1 MLNTLFTNLVTSI
14 TRQEGKK
21 FLKLN
26 EHPDIPL
33 IEEPT
38 AIKNGATS
46 LYIHIPFCRTLCP
59 FCCFNRYLFD
69 ENKARRY
76 FKDLKQELSLYAGY
90 GFKFSDFYFGGG
102 TPTILMDELT
112 SLIDYLRINFD
123 VKQLSL
129 ETTPREINGET
140 IQQLMDMGINRLS
153 IGVQSFD
160 DNVIKAMGRVQC
172 NSDESQQRIL
182 MAQGKFDTVNIDFV
196 FNFPGQSTEIF
207 EKDLQT
213 FKKLGIDQATFY
225 PLMPAPHKKD
235 AMERKFSR
243 VDNSRERSFYNIILK
258 QLYDS
263 GYKASTAWCFS
274 RGDRM
279 IDEYIIDFDDYIGT
293 GAGSVSIYR
302 GNFFVNTFSVDKY
315 HNIISSG
322 RLPIIGWRPL
332 SNHEQM
338 YYYLLTKLFGIRFN
352 KDGFTRR
359 FGADIDSKLFKEML
373 ALKLFGIIREN
384 EDIMVNREGMYTV
397 SSMMRDF
404 FSSLNSLREVY
415 IEQQY

>member
-1 MLNTLFTNLVTSI
+1 MLNNLFTNIVTSI

-26 EHPDIPL
+26 EQPDISL

-38 AIKNGATS
+38 AVKNGATS

-59 FCCFNRYLFD
+59 FCCFNRYLF
-69 ENKARRY
+69 EEAKARKY
-76 FKDLKQELSLYAGY
+76 FKDLKQELALYAGY

-102 TPTILMDELT
+102 TPTILMDELA
-112 SLIDYLRINFD
+112 SLIDYLRTNFE

-129 ETTPREINGET
+129 ETTPREINEET
-140 IQQLMDMGINRLS
+140 IKQLMDMGINRLS

-172 NSDESQQRIL
+172 NSNESKQRIL

-196 FNFPGQSTEIF
+196 FNFPGQSIEVF
-207 EKDLQT
+207 ERDLQT
-213 FKKLGIDQATFY
+213 FKELGVDQATFY

-235 AMERKFSR
+235 AMERRFSK

-279 IDEYIIDFDDYIGT
+279 IDEYIIDFDDYIGA

-315 HNIISSG
+315 HSIISSG
-322 RLPIIGWRPL
+322 QLPIIGWRAL

-359 FGADIDSKLFKEML
+359 FGADIDNKLFKEML
-373 ALKLFGIIREN
+373 ALKLFGIIN
-384 EDIMVNREGMYTV
+384 ESKEITVNREGMYTV

-404 FSSLNSLREVY
+404 FSSLNSLREVF
-415 IEQQY
+415 IEKQY

>member
-1 MLNTLFTNLVTSI
+1 MDMSI
-14 TRQEGKK
+14 IK
-21 FLKLN
+21 
-26 EHPDIPL
+26 
-33 IEEPT
+33 EP
-38 AIKNGATS
+38 AAVKNGATS

-76 FKDLKQELSLYAGY
+76 FVDLKKELSLYAGY
-90 GFKFSDFYFGGG
+90 GFRFSDFYFGGG
-102 TPTILMDELT
+102 TPTILMDELG
-112 SLIDYLRINFD
+112 SLIEFLRTNFE

-129 ETTPREINGET
+129 ETTPREINEET
-140 IQQLMDMGINRLS
+140 IKQLVDMGINRLS

-196 FNFPGQSTEIF
+196 FNFPGQSIEVF

-213 FKKLGIDQATFY
+213 FKQLGIDQATFY
-225 PLMPAPHKKD
+225 PLMASPHKKD
-235 AMERKFSR
+235 AMERKFNR
-243 VDNSRERSFYNIILK
+243 VDNSRERRFYNIILE

-302 GNFFVNTFSVDKY
+302 GNFFVNTFSVEKY
-315 HNIISSG
+315 HNITANG
-322 RLPIIGWRPL
+322 ELPIIGWRAL

-338 YYYLLTKLFGIRFN
+338 YYYLLTKLFGIHMN
-352 KDGFTRR
+352 KKGFARR
-359 FGADIDSKLFKEML
+359 FGAGIDSKLFKEML
-373 ALKLFGIIREN
+373 VLKLFNIIQSN
-384 EDIMVNREGMYTV
+384 GDIHVNRNGMYTV

-404 FSSLNSLREVY
+404 FTSLNSLREVY
-415 IEQQY
+415 IEEQY